1 MVVQS
6 ECCAEKHAVCT
17 SSVDVGSVFMVVQ
30 CVCAVL
36 WTDLRGHAVC
46 TSGIDVE
53 SVCMV
58 VQSVWTLWTD
68 LGGHAVCTS
77 GVDVEKCLYGGAKCV
92 FTVDRSQRPCSVY
105 KWR

>member
-6 ECCAEKHAVCT
+6 ECCADKHAVCT
-17 SSVDVGSVFMVVQ
+17 SGIDVGSVFMVVQ

-46 TSGIDVE
+46 TSGVDVE

-58 VQSVWTLWTD
+58 VQSV
-68 LGGHAVCTS
+68 
-77 GVDVEKCLYGGAKCV
+77 CV
-92 FTVDRSQRPCSVY
+92 HCGQISEAMQCVQVALM
-105 KWR
+105 

>member
-1 MVVQS
+1 M
-6 ECCAEKHAVCT
+6 CT
-17 SSVDVGSVFMVVQ
+17 
-30 CVCAVL
+30 L

-46 TSGIDVE
+46 TSGVDVE
-53 SVCMV
+53 SVYMV
-58 VQSVWTLWTD
+58 VQSVCILWTD
-68 LGGHAVCTS
+68 LGGHAVCTR